1 MFHFNRNYFILT
13 ILLFL
18 IEIAIALYLHD
29 TFIRPYFGDFLVVIL
44 LYCFLKS
51 FLNLSVW
58 IAAGL
63 VLVFSFTI
71 EIAQYFNMVEKL
83 GLQDY
88 KIATVVLGNSFAW
101 MDLLAYVIGI
111 LTVISFEK
119 ISLKTNEQKKTVAGT
134 STKTSYFIEQIVIKI
149 SYVCKNTTLKT

>member
-119 ISLKTNEQKKTVAGT
+119 ISLKTNE
-134 STKTSYFIEQIVIKI
+134 
-149 SYVCKNTTLKT
+149 